1 MGQSGARGDRILARF
16 CFVLFCFVFVFVF
29 ALARFCDGFCD
40 TLVVFFYL
48 FMLPTLG
55 STHSQPSIPHVG
67 GVALGSRRGR
77 WSL

>member
-40 TLVVFFYL
+40 TLVVFFFICSCCRLLVLRTVNHRYH
-48 FMLPTLG
+48 MWE
-55 STHSQPSIPHVG
+55 V
-67 GVALGSRRGR
+67 
-77 WSL
+77 